1 MSENLAQGKH
11 GMQMQMLSSPGCTP
25 SVCVHSAAMTP
36 VEPDLDELLRLLQ
49 SRAPHEA
56 ADTLQN
62 LAPALAVQALTR
74 LNPMVAQQI
83 LKELEDQQRCEIL
96 AAAPVEKARQ
106 WMGNQAY
113 PEDSVGWL
121 MEPPVGIFRAHM
133 TVAET
138 IEGLR
143 RLTRKAII
151 TYGYVTDEQNRL
163 LGVLV
168 MRDLLLAQ
176 PDQRLKEVMDTHDV
190 FWLEPQMELTAAMRS
205 TVNRHFPV
213 YPVCDPD
220 GRLLGLVRGQNLFE
234 ARAIEISAQA
244 GTMVGVEKEERLA
257 TPILRS
263 LRFRHPWLQVNLLT
277 CFMAAAVITL
287 FQDTL
292 DRIVLLAAF
301 LPVLAGQSGNTG
313 CQALA
318 VALRGLT
325 LGDLRSGEERRL
337 VVKEGMLGLLNGVL
351 VGITSGLGMWGY
363 AAWQG
368 HASAATLGLVVFI
381 AMIVSCIVSSVAG
394 AWIPLLLRRLG
405 TDPATASSIFLT
417 TATDVFSM
425 GLFLALATWL
435 VPG

>member
-1 MSENLAQGKH
+1 MSLA
-11 GMQMQMLSSPGCTP
+11 LP
-25 SVCVHSAAMTP
+25 
-36 VEPDLDELLRLLQ
+36 ELPELVQSLQ

-56 ADTLQN
+56 ADAL
-62 LAPALAVQALTR
+62 LGVPPELAVQALATI
-74 LNPMVAQQI
+74 NPMVSQQI
-83 LKELEDQQRCEIL
+83 LKEIEDQQRCEIL
-96 AAAPVEKARQ
+96 AAAPLEKARQ

-121 MEPPVGIFRAHM
+121 MEPPIGIFRPQM
-133 TVAET
+133 SVTET

-143 RLTRKAII
+143 RLTRKAVI
-151 TYGYVTDEQNRL
+151 TYGYVTDDQNRL

-168 MRDLLLAQ
+168 MRDLLLARPEQ
-176 PDQRLKEVMDTHDV
+176 LLSEVMDTRDV
-190 FWLEPQMELTAAMRS
+190 FWLEPQMELTQAMRS

-220 GRLLGLVRGQNLFE
+220 RRLLGLVRGQNLFE

-244 GTMVGVEKEERLA
+244 GSMVGVEKEERLA

-287 FQDTL
+287 FQSTL
-292 DRIVLLAAF
+292 DRTVLLAAF
-301 LPVLAGQSGNTG
+301 LPVLAGLSGNTG

-325 LGDLRSGEERRL
+325 LGELRTGEERRL
-337 VVKEGMLGLLNGVL
+337 VLKEGLLGLLNGVL
-351 VGITSGLGMWGY
+351 VGITAGLAMWGY

-368 HASAATLGLVVFI
+368 NASAAILG
-381 AMIVSCIVSSVAG
+381 AIVLISMVISCIVSSVAG

-425 GLFLALATWL
+425 GVFLALAKWL
-435 VPG
+435 IPH

>member
-1 MSENLAQGKH
+1 MSPAL
-11 GMQMQMLSSPGCTP
+11 P
-25 SVCVHSAAMTP
+25 
-36 VEPDLDELLRLLQ
+36 ELPELVQSLQ

-56 ADTLQN
+56 ADAL
-62 LAPALAVQALTR
+62 LGVPPELAVQALTTI
-74 LNPMVAQQI
+74 NPMVSQQI
-83 LKELEDQQRCEIL
+83 LKEIEDQQRCEIL
-96 AAAPVEKARQ
+96 AASPLEKARQ

-121 MEPPVGIFRAHM
+121 MEPPIGIFRPQM
-133 TVAET
+133 SVTET

-143 RLTRKAII
+143 RLTRKAFI
-151 TYGYVTDEQNRL
+151 TYGYVTDDQNRL

-168 MRDLLLAQ
+168 MRDLLLARPEQ
-176 PDQRLKEVMDTHDV
+176 LLSEVMDTRDV
-190 FWLEPQMELTAAMRS
+190 FWLEPQMELTQAMRS

-220 GRLLGLVRGQNLFE
+220 RRLLGLVRGQNLFE

-244 GTMVGVEKEERLA
+244 GSMVGVEKEERLA

-287 FQDTL
+287 FQSTL
-292 DRIVLLAAF
+292 DRTVLLAAF
-301 LPVLAGQSGNTG
+301 LPVLAGLSGNTG

-325 LGDLRSGEERRL
+325 LGELRAGEERRL
-337 VVKEGMLGLLNGVL
+337 VLKEGLLGLLNGVL
-351 VGITSGLGMWGY
+351 VGITAGLAMWGY

-368 HASAATLGLVVFI
+368 NASAAILG
-381 AMIVSCIVSSVAG
+381 AIVLISMVISCIVSSVAG

-425 GLFLALATWL
+425 GVFLALAKWL
-435 VPG
+435 IPH

>member
-1 MSENLAQGKH
+1 MS
-11 GMQMQMLSSPGCTP
+11 
-25 SVCVHSAAMTP
+25 
-36 VEPDLDELLRLLQ
+36 PDVPELPELVQSLQ

-56 ADTLQN
+56 ADAL
-62 LAPALAVQALTR
+62 LGVPPELAVQALATI
-74 LNPMVAQQI
+74 NPMISQQI
-83 LKELEDQQRCEIL
+83 LKEIEDQQRCEIL
-96 AAAPVEKARQ
+96 AASPLEKARQ

-121 MEPPVGIFRAHM
+121 MEPPIGIFRPQM
-133 TVAET
+133 SVTET

-143 RLTRKAII
+143 RLTRKAFI
-151 TYGYVTDEQNRL
+151 TYGYVTDDQNRL

-168 MRDLLLAQ
+168 MRDLLLARPEQ
-176 PDQRLKEVMDTHDV
+176 LLSEVMDTRDV
-190 FWLEPQMELTAAMRS
+190 FWLEPQMELTQAMRS

-220 GRLLGLVRGQNLFE
+220 RRLLGLVRGQNLFE

-244 GTMVGVEKEERLA
+244 GSMVGVEKEERLA

-287 FQDTL
+287 FQSTL
-292 DRIVLLAAF
+292 DRTVLLAAF

-325 LGDLRSGEERRL
+325 LGELRAGEERRL
-337 VVKEGMLGLLNGVL
+337 VLKEGLLGLFNGVL
-351 VGITSGLGMWGY
+351 VGITAGLGMWGY

-368 HASAATLGLVVFI
+368 NTSAAILGW
-381 AMIVSCIVSSVAG
+381 IVLISMVISCIVSSVAG

-425 GLFLALATWL
+425 GVFLALATWL
-435 VPG
+435 IPH

>member
-1 MSENLAQGKH
+1 
-11 GMQMQMLSSPGCTP
+11 
-25 SVCVHSAAMTP
+25 MTP
-36 VEPDLDELLRLLQ
+36 DETDPAELLRFLQ

-56 ADTLQN
+56 ADALQTVTPTN
-62 LAPALAVQALTR
+62 AVQALDL

-83 LKELEDQQRCEIL
+83 LKEMEDQQRCEIL

-121 MEPPVGIFRAHM
+121 MEPPIGVFRPQM

-143 RLTRKAII
+143 RLTQKAFI
-151 TYGYVTDEQNRL
+151 TYGYVTDDQNHL

-168 MRDLLLAQ
+168 MRDLLLARPEQ
-176 PDQRLKEVMDTHDV
+176 LLRDIMHAQDV
-190 FWLEPQMELTAAMRS
+190 FWLQPKMELTAAMRS

-213 YPVCDPD
+213 YPVCDPN

-244 GTMVGVEKEERLA
+244 GTMVGVKNEERLS

-277 CFMAAAVITL
+277 CFMAAAVITV
-287 FQDTL
+287 FQHTL

-325 LGDLRSGEERRL
+325 LGDLREGEERRL
-337 VVKEGMLGLLNGVL
+337 VIKEGLLGLLNGFL
-351 VGITSGLGMWGY
+351 VGITAGLGMWLY
-363 AAWQG
+363 ASWQG
-368 HASAATLGLVVFI
+368 NPHALTLGVVVFI
-381 AMIVSCIVSSVAG
+381 AMITSCIVSSVAG
-394 AWIPLLLRRLG
+394 AWIPILLRRLG
-405 TDPATASSIFLT
+405 TDPATASSIILT

-425 GLFLALATWL
+425 GIFLALATWL
-435 VPG
+435 IPA

>member
-1 MSENLAQGKH
+1 MSPAL
-11 GMQMQMLSSPGCTP
+11 P
-25 SVCVHSAAMTP
+25 
-36 VEPDLDELLRLLQ
+36 ELPELVQSLQ

-56 ADTLQN
+56 ADAL
-62 LAPALAVQALTR
+62 LGVPPELAVQALATI
-74 LNPMVAQQI
+74 NPMVSQQI
-83 LKELEDQQRCEIL
+83 LKEIEDQQRCEIL
-96 AAAPVEKARQ
+96 AAAPLEKARQ

-121 MEPPVGIFRAHM
+121 MEPPIGIFRPQM
-133 TVAET
+133 SVTET

-143 RLTRKAII
+143 RLTRKAVI
-151 TYGYVTDEQNRL
+151 TYGYVTDDQNRL

-168 MRDLLLAQ
+168 MRDLLLARPEQ
-176 PDQRLKEVMDTHDV
+176 LLSEVMDTRDV
-190 FWLEPQMELTAAMRS
+190 FWLEPQMELTQAMRS

-220 GRLLGLVRGQNLFE
+220 RRLLGLVRGQNLFE

-244 GTMVGVEKEERLA
+244 GSMVGVEKEERLA

-287 FQDTL
+287 FQSTL
-292 DRIVLLAAF
+292 DRTVLLAAF

-325 LGDLRSGEERRL
+325 LGDLRAGEERRL
-337 VVKEGMLGLLNGVL
+337 VIKEGLLGLFNGVL
-351 VGITSGLGMWGY
+351 VGITAGLAMWGY

-368 HASAATLGLVVFI
+368 NASAAMLGSIVFI
-381 AMIVSCIVSSVAG
+381 AMVISCIVSSVAG

-425 GLFLALATWL
+425 GVFLALAKWL
-435 VPG
+435 IPH

>member
-1 MSENLAQGKH
+1 
-11 GMQMQMLSSPGCTP
+11 
-25 SVCVHSAAMTP
+25 
-36 VEPDLDELLRLLQ
+36 
-49 SRAPHEA
+49 
-56 ADTLQN
+56 
-62 LAPALAVQALTR
+62 
-74 LNPMVAQQI
+74 MVAQPI
-83 LKELEDQQRCEIL
+83 LKEMEDQQRCEIL

-113 PEDSVGWL
+113 REDSVGWL
-121 MEPPVGIFRAHM
+121 MEPPIGIFRPQM
-133 TVAET
+133 SVTET

-143 RLTRKAII
+143 RLTQKAII
-151 TYGYVTDEQNRL
+151 TYGYVTDDQNRL

-168 MRDLLLAQ
+168 MRDLLLAR
-176 PDQRLKEVMDTHDV
+176 PDQLLSEVMDTRNV
-190 FWLEPQMELTAAMRS
+190 FWLEPQMELTRAMRS

-213 YPVCDPD
+213 YPVCDPE

-244 GTMVGVEKEERLA
+244 GSMVGVEKEERLA
-257 TPILRS
+257 SPILRS

-277 CFMAAAVITL
+277 CFMAAAVIT
-287 FQDTL
+287 FFHDIL

-325 LGDLRSGEERRL
+325 LGDLREGEERRL
-337 VVKEGMLGLLNGVL
+337 VIKEGLLGLYNGVL
-351 VGITSGLGMWGY
+351 VGITAGLGMWGY

-368 HASAATLGLVVFI
+368 NASAATLGVVVFI
-381 AMIVSCIVSSVAG
+381 AMVISCIVSSVAG
-394 AWIPLLLRRLG
+394 AWIPLLLRRFG

-425 GLFLALATWL
+425 GVFLALATWL
-435 VPG
+435 VPH

>member
-1 MSENLAQGKH
+1 MSPAL
-11 GMQMQMLSSPGCTP
+11 
-25 SVCVHSAAMTP
+25 P
-36 VEPDLDELLRLLQ
+36 VLPELVQSLQ

-56 ADTLQN
+56 ADAL
-62 LAPALAVQALTR
+62 LGVPSELAVQALATI
-74 LNPMVAQQI
+74 NPMVSQQI
-83 LKELEDQQRCEIL
+83 LKEIEDQQRCEIL
-96 AAAPVEKARQ
+96 AASPLEKARQ

-121 MEPPVGIFRAHM
+121 MEPPIGIFRPQM
-133 TVAET
+133 SVTET

-143 RLTRKAII
+143 RLTRKAFI
-151 TYGYVTDEQNRL
+151 TYGYVTDDQNRL

-168 MRDLLLAQ
+168 MRDLLLARPEQ
-176 PDQRLKEVMDTHDV
+176 LLSEVMDTRDV
-190 FWLEPQMELTAAMRS
+190 FWLEPQMELTQAMRS

-220 GRLLGLVRGQNLFE
+220 RRLLGLVRGQNLFE

-244 GTMVGVEKEERLA
+244 GSMVGVEKEERLA

-287 FQDTL
+287 FQSTL
-292 DRIVLLAAF
+292 DRTVLLAAF
-301 LPVLAGQSGNTG
+301 LPVLAGLSGNTG

-325 LGDLRSGEERRL
+325 LGELRAGEERRL
-337 VVKEGMLGLLNGVL
+337 VLKEGLLGLLNGVL
-351 VGITSGLGMWGY
+351 VGITAGLAMWGY

-368 HASAATLGLVVFI
+368 NASAAILG
-381 AMIVSCIVSSVAG
+381 AIVLISMVISCIVSSVAG

-425 GLFLALATWL
+425 GVFLALAKWL
-435 VPG
+435 IPH

>member
-1 MSENLAQGKH
+1 MSPAL
-11 GMQMQMLSSPGCTP
+11 P
-25 SVCVHSAAMTP
+25 
-36 VEPDLDELLRLLQ
+36 ELPELVQSLQ

-56 ADTLQN
+56 ADAL
-62 LAPALAVQALTR
+62 LGVPSELAVQALATI
-74 LNPMVAQQI
+74 NPMVSQQI
-83 LKELEDQQRCEIL
+83 LKEIEDQQRCEIL
-96 AAAPVEKARQ
+96 AAAPLEKARQ

-121 MEPPVGIFRAHM
+121 MEPPIGIFRPQM
-133 TVAET
+133 SVTET

-143 RLTRKAII
+143 RLTRKAVI
-151 TYGYVTDEQNRL
+151 TYGYVTDDQNRL

-168 MRDLLLAQ
+168 MRDLLLARPEQ
-176 PDQRLKEVMDTHDV
+176 LLSEVMDTRDV
-190 FWLEPQMELTAAMRS
+190 FWLEPQMELTQAMRS

-220 GRLLGLVRGQNLFE
+220 RRLLGLVRGQNLFE

-244 GTMVGVEKEERLA
+244 GSMVGVEKEERLA

-287 FQDTL
+287 FQSTL
-292 DRIVLLAAF
+292 DRTVLLAAF
-301 LPVLAGQSGNTG
+301 LPVLAGLSGNTG

-325 LGDLRSGEERRL
+325 LGELRAGEERRL
-337 VVKEGMLGLLNGVL
+337 VLKEGLLGLFNGVL
-351 VGITSGLGMWGY
+351 VGITAGLAMWGY

-368 HASAATLGLVVFI
+368 NASAAILG
-381 AMIVSCIVSSVAG
+381 AIVLISMVISCIVSSVAG

-425 GLFLALATWL
+425 GVFLALAKWL
-435 VPG
+435 IPH

>member
-1 MSENLAQGKH
+1 MSPAL
-11 GMQMQMLSSPGCTP
+11 P
-25 SVCVHSAAMTP
+25 
-36 VEPDLDELLRLLQ
+36 ELPELVQSLQ

-56 ADTLQN
+56 ADAL
-62 LAPALAVQALTR
+62 LGVPSELAVQALATI
-74 LNPMVAQQI
+74 NPMVSQQI
-83 LKELEDQQRCEIL
+83 LKEIEDQQRCEIL
-96 AAAPVEKARQ
+96 AAAPLEKARQ

-121 MEPPVGIFRAHM
+121 MEPPIGIFRPQM
-133 TVAET
+133 SVTET

-143 RLTRKAII
+143 RLTRKAVI
-151 TYGYVTDEQNRL
+151 TYGYVTDDQNRL

-168 MRDLLLAQ
+168 MRDLLLARPEQ
-176 PDQRLKEVMDTHDV
+176 LLSEVMDTRDV
-190 FWLEPQMELTAAMRS
+190 FWLEPQMELTQAMRS

-220 GRLLGLVRGQNLFE
+220 RRLLGLVRGQNLFE

-244 GTMVGVEKEERLA
+244 GSMVGVEKEERLA

-287 FQDTL
+287 FQSTL
-292 DRIVLLAAF
+292 DRTVLLAAF
-301 LPVLAGQSGNTG
+301 LPVLAGLSGNTG

-325 LGDLRSGEERRL
+325 LGELRAGEERRL
-337 VVKEGMLGLLNGVL
+337 VLKEGLLGLLNGVL
-351 VGITSGLGMWGY
+351 VGITAGLAMWGY

-368 HASAATLGLVVFI
+368 NASAAILG
-381 AMIVSCIVSSVAG
+381 AIVLISMVISCIVSSVAG

-425 GLFLALATWL
+425 GVFLALAKWL
-435 VPG
+435 IPH

>member
-1 MSENLAQGKH
+1 
-11 GMQMQMLSSPGCTP
+11 
-25 SVCVHSAAMTP
+25 
-36 VEPDLDELLRLLQ
+36 
-49 SRAPHEA
+49 
-56 ADTLQN
+56 
-62 LAPALAVQALTR
+62 
-74 LNPMVAQQI
+74 MVAQQI
-83 LKELEDQQRCEIL
+83 LKELDDQQRCEIL
-96 AAAPVEKARQ
+96 AAAPVELARQ

-121 MEPPVGIFRAHM
+121 MEPPVGVFRPHM
-133 TVAET
+133 TVRET

-143 RLTRKAII
+143 RLAQKAFI
-151 TYGYVTDEQNRL
+151 TYGYVTDDQNRL

-168 MRDLLLAQ
+168 MRDLLLAS
-176 PDQRLKEVMDTHDV
+176 PDQRLSDIMHTRDM
-190 FWLEPQMELTAAMRS
+190 FWLEPRMELTVAMRS

-220 GRLLGLVRGQNLFE
+220 RRLLGLVRGQNLFE

-244 GTMVGVEKEERLA
+244 GTMVGVEKEERLS
-257 TPILRS
+257 TPVLRS
-263 LRFRHPWLQVNLLT
+263 LKFRHPWLQVNLLT

-287 FQDTL
+287 FQHTL

-325 LGDLRSGEERRL
+325 LGDLRPGGERRL
-337 VVKEGMLGLLNGVL
+337 VLKEGMLGLLNGIL
-351 VGITSGLGMWGY
+351 VGLTAGVGMWGY

-368 HASAATLGLVVFI
+368 NASAFTLGVVVFLS
-381 AMIVSCIVSSVAG
+381 MITSCIVSSVAG
-394 AWIPLLLRRLG
+394 AWIPLFLRRLG

-425 GLFLALATWL
+425 GVFLALATWL
-435 VPG
+435 VPA

>member
-1 MSENLAQGKH
+1 MSPAL
-11 GMQMQMLSSPGCTP
+11 P
-25 SVCVHSAAMTP
+25 
-36 VEPDLDELLRLLQ
+36 ELPELVQSLQ

-56 ADTLQN
+56 ADAL
-62 LAPALAVQALTR
+62 LGVPPELAVQALATI
-74 LNPMVAQQI
+74 NPMVSQQI
-83 LKELEDQQRCEIL
+83 LKEIEDQQRCEIL
-96 AAAPVEKARQ
+96 AAAPLEKARQ

-121 MEPPVGIFRAHM
+121 MEPPIGIFRPQM
-133 TVAET
+133 SVTET

-143 RLTRKAII
+143 RLTRKAVI
-151 TYGYVTDEQNRL
+151 TYGYVTDDQNRL

-168 MRDLLLAQ
+168 MRDLLLARPEQ
-176 PDQRLKEVMDTHDV
+176 LLSEVMDTRDV
-190 FWLEPQMELTAAMRS
+190 FWLEPQMELTQAMRS

-213 YPVCDPD
+213 YPVCNPD
-220 GRLLGLVRGQNLFE
+220 RRLLGLVRGQNLFE

-244 GTMVGVEKEERLA
+244 GSMVGVEKEERLA

-287 FQDTL
+287 FQSTL
-292 DRIVLLAAF
+292 DRTVLLAAF

-325 LGDLRSGEERRL
+325 LGDLRAGEERRL
-337 VVKEGMLGLLNGVL
+337 VLKEGLLGLLNGVL
-351 VGITSGLGMWGY
+351 VGITAGLAMWGY

-368 HASAATLGLVVFI
+368 NASAAILG
-381 AMIVSCIVSSVAG
+381 AIVLISMVISCIVSSVAG

-425 GLFLALATWL
+425 GVFLALAKWL
-435 VPG
+435 IPH

>member
-1 MSENLAQGKH
+1 MS
-11 GMQMQMLSSPGCTP
+11 
-25 SVCVHSAAMTP
+25 
-36 VEPDLDELLRLLQ
+36 PDVPELPELVQSLQ

-56 ADTLQN
+56 ADAL
-62 LAPALAVQALTR
+62 LGVPPELAVQALATI
-74 LNPMVAQQI
+74 NPMISQQI
-83 LKELEDQQRCEIL
+83 LKEIEDQQRCEIL
-96 AAAPVEKARQ
+96 AASPLEKARQ

-121 MEPPVGIFRAHM
+121 MEPPIGIFRPQM
-133 TVAET
+133 SVTET

-143 RLTRKAII
+143 RLTRKAFI
-151 TYGYVTDEQNRL
+151 TYGYVTDDQNRL

-168 MRDLLLAQ
+168 MRDLLLARPEQ
-176 PDQRLKEVMDTHDV
+176 LLSEVMDTRDV
-190 FWLEPQMELTAAMRS
+190 FWLEPQMELTQAMRS

-220 GRLLGLVRGQNLFE
+220 RRLLGLVRGQNLFE
-234 ARAIEISAQA
+234 ARTIEISAQA
-244 GTMVGVEKEERLA
+244 GSMVGVEKEERLA

-287 FQDTL
+287 FQSTL
-292 DRIVLLAAF
+292 DRTVLLAAF

-325 LGDLRSGEERRL
+325 LGELRAGEERRL
-337 VVKEGMLGLLNGVL
+337 VLKEGLLGLFNGVL
-351 VGITSGLGMWGY
+351 VGITAGLGMWGY

-368 HASAATLGLVVFI
+368 NASAAILGWIVFI
-381 AMIVSCIVSSVAG
+381 SMVISCIVSSVAG

-425 GLFLALATWL
+425 GVFLALATWL
-435 VPG
+435 IPH

>member
-1 MSENLAQGKH
+1 MSPAL
-11 GMQMQMLSSPGCTP
+11 P
-25 SVCVHSAAMTP
+25 
-36 VEPDLDELLRLLQ
+36 ELPELVQSLQ

-56 ADTLQN
+56 ADAL
-62 LAPALAVQALTR
+62 LGVPPELAVQALTTI
-74 LNPMVAQQI
+74 NPMVSQQI
-83 LKELEDQQRCEIL
+83 LKEIEDQQRCEIL
-96 AAAPVEKARQ
+96 AASPLEKARQ

-121 MEPPVGIFRAHM
+121 MEPPIGIFRPQM
-133 TVAET
+133 SVTET

-143 RLTRKAII
+143 RLTRKAFI
-151 TYGYVTDEQNRL
+151 TYGYVTDDQNRL

-168 MRDLLLAQ
+168 MRDLLLARPEQ
-176 PDQRLKEVMDTHDV
+176 LLSEVMDTRDV
-190 FWLEPQMELTAAMRS
+190 FWLEPQMELTQAMRS

-220 GRLLGLVRGQNLFE
+220 RRLLGLVRGQNLFE
-234 ARAIEISAQA
+234 ARTIEISAQA
-244 GTMVGVEKEERLA
+244 GSMVGVEKEERLA

-287 FQDTL
+287 FQSTL
-292 DRIVLLAAF
+292 DRTVLLAAF
-301 LPVLAGQSGNTG
+301 LPVLAGLSGNTG

-325 LGDLRSGEERRL
+325 LGELRAGEERRL
-337 VVKEGMLGLLNGVL
+337 VLKEGLLGLLNGVL
-351 VGITSGLGMWGY
+351 VGITAGLAMWGY

-368 HASAATLGLVVFI
+368 NASAAILG
-381 AMIVSCIVSSVAG
+381 AIVLISMVISCIVSSVAG

-425 GLFLALATWL
+425 GVFLALAKWL
-435 VPG
+435 IPH

>member
-1 MSENLAQGKH
+1 MSPAL
-11 GMQMQMLSSPGCTP
+11 P
-25 SVCVHSAAMTP
+25 
-36 VEPDLDELLRLLQ
+36 ELPELVQSLQ

-56 ADTLQN
+56 ADAL
-62 LAPALAVQALTR
+62 LGVPPELAVQALATI
-74 LNPMVAQQI
+74 NPMVSQQI
-83 LKELEDQQRCEIL
+83 LKEIEAQQRCEIL
-96 AAAPVEKARQ
+96 AASPLEKARQ

-121 MEPPVGIFRAHM
+121 MEPPIGIFRPQM
-133 TVAET
+133 SVTET

-143 RLTRKAII
+143 RLTRKAFI
-151 TYGYVTDEQNRL
+151 TYGYVTDDQNRL

-168 MRDLLLAQ
+168 MRDLLLARPEQ
-176 PDQRLKEVMDTHDV
+176 LLSEVMDTRDV
-190 FWLEPQMELTAAMRS
+190 FWLEPQMELTQAMRS

-220 GRLLGLVRGQNLFE
+220 RRLLGLVRGQNLFE

-244 GTMVGVEKEERLA
+244 GSMVGVEKEERLA

-287 FQDTL
+287 FQSTL
-292 DRIVLLAAF
+292 DRTVLLAAF
-301 LPVLAGQSGNTG
+301 LPVLAGLSGNTG

-325 LGDLRSGEERRL
+325 LGELRAGEERRL
-337 VVKEGMLGLLNGVL
+337 VLKEGLLGLLNGVL
-351 VGITSGLGMWGY
+351 VGITAGLAMWGY

-368 HASAATLGLVVFI
+368 NASAAILG
-381 AMIVSCIVSSVAG
+381 AIVLISMVISCIVSSVAG

-425 GLFLALATWL
+425 GVFLALAKWL
-435 VPG
+435 IPH